1 MTRILLF
8 NIPTAEVPTEYPPV
22 ALTRVMEGI
31 DTALNCDA
39 SFINLDLD
47 RPSFEEIGRKIAS
60 YNPHIVGI
68 SGILTPTYSY
78 LKQLSTFIKS
88 HFPHVVQVMGGEMAV
103 IANIILSK
111 TGISFCCIGE
121 SEPTFSNLIRRLQS
135 ESFKT
140 DRMSAY
146 RDIKGVVFIL
156 DGAAH
161 FTGYEKEDREKSL
174 RQFNYRLAARFTRIE
189 HYIHQMPGQYFRMRI
204 TGNNKM
210 EYFLDQLYSQNRAK
224 NMATVFT
231 SKGCIVK
238 CTFCHRFLKGYQ
250 VNPTDG
256 VIEYIENLRRDFD
269 VGMIMFSEENFGSD
283 REATNRIV
291 EYLKSTGLN
300 WAPTATRARTVTE
313 ETARLWR
320 EAGCVH
326 INSGLE
332 TASQKMLDVME
343 KKTSVA
349 DNLNYLRRCSKH
361 KIFTVIGTVL
371 GMPGETEDT
380 IRESI
385 DNFAT
390 ALPDDINMPLEF
402 YANYVQAIPGTPVY
416 EYARR
421 KGLIGDS
428 VEAEEQYMES
438 LYDMNACELDHY
450 LNFTNY
456 EKEEVAYWQPYFR
469 IELLGA
475 YIRKHGYYKVARLN
489 WSQRKFRFALVY
501 VLVPQEIR
509 RLLLKYLMVAKHYR
523 LRGLFRLIAKK
534 ARKGQ
539 TGKFPDVEMSLRRVN
554 REIPLMVR
562 HDDVSTAI
570 LREGR

>member
-1 MTRILLF
+1 MTRILLL

-22 ALTRVMEGI
+22 AITRVMEGI
-31 DTALNCDA
+31 DSDLHCEL

-47 RPSFEEIGRKIAS
+47 RPPFEEIRRKIGM
-60 YNPHIVGI
+60 YNPHLIGI

-78 LKQLSTFIKS
+78 LKQLSLFIKE
-88 HFPHVVQVMGGEMAV
+88 HFPHIVQVLGGEMAV

-111 TGISFCCIGE
+111 TGIDFCCIGE

-135 ESFKT
+135 EGFGRDK
-140 DRMSAY
+140 MANY
-146 RDIKGVVFIL
+146 RDIKGLVFKL
-156 DGAAH
+156 DGASH
-161 FTGYEKEDREKSL
+161 FTGYEKEDLQKSL
-174 RQFNYRLAARFTRIE
+174 RQFNYKLAARFTRVE
-189 HYIHQMPGQYFRMRI
+189 HYIHQMPGQYFQMRI
-204 TGNNKM
+204 TGKNKM
-210 EYFLDQLYSQNRAK
+210 QYFLDQLYPENRNK

-231 SKGCIVK
+231 SKGCVVK

-250 VNPTDG
+250 VNETDG
-256 VIEYIENLRRDFD
+256 VIEYIECLRRDFD
-269 VGMIMFSEENFGSD
+269 VGMILFSEENFGSD
-283 REATNRIV
+283 RVATSRIV
-291 EYLKSTGLN
+291 DYLSATRLN
-300 WAPTATRARTVTE
+300 WAPTATRARTLTE
-313 ETARLWR
+313 ENARRWR

-343 KKTSVA
+343 KKTSVE

-361 KIFTVIGTVL
+361 KIFTVVGTVI
-371 GMPGETEDT
+371 GMPGELEET

-385 DNFAT
+385 ENFAT
-390 ALPDDINMPLEF
+390 ALPEDINMPLEF

-428 VEAEEQYMES
+428 IEAEERYMES

-450 LNFTNY
+450 PNFTKY
-456 EKEEVAYWQPYFR
+456 EKEEVAYWQPYVR
-469 IELLGA
+469 LELMVA
-475 YIRKHGYYKVARLN
+475 YIRKHGYFRVVRHN
-489 WSQRKFRFALVY
+489 WSQRKFRFALAY
-501 VLVPQEIR
+501 SLVPWGAR
-509 RLLLKYLMVAKHYR
+509 RLALKYMMVVKHYGLGGLSR
-523 LRGLFRLIAKK
+523 LLVKK
-534 ARKGQ
+534 VRNGRASEF
-539 TGKFPDVEMSLRRVN
+539 TDVTTSLRRVN

-562 HDDVSTAI
+562 QDDVSTAI